1 MSYTDPERLPI
12 EDLDAGLYI
21 HRDDPGRRMPGIKV
35 TTISDPDGMTQ
46 YLVDAV
52 QFMEIQLERDNYR
65 RALALINAWRLDP
78 ARDDRLLKKR
88 LADAGFDDADGEAIR
103 SLIAS
108 VRAGL

>member
-1 MSYTDPERLPI
+1 MLSTVGGCRRRLIRRRCGRSRHEVYTCSVSYSDSERLPI

-78 ARDDRLLKKR
+78 
-88 LADAGFDDADGEAIR
+88 
-103 SLIAS
+103 
-108 VRAGL
+108 